1 MTSKT
6 LQSLLLGSL
15 ALASLV
21 GLSSCNS
28 TIDVDQE
35 RRSENERAFRSF
47 ADSAYTKA
55 TVPGIGGSGFV
66 YLKVEKE
73 GDKSIGVDYTDAV
86 ELFRDTY
93 RTTDWIK
100 DKFKATRLRQT
111 LDMNAIEQ
119 EPVANRPVGLQIAVQ
134 NLHQGAEAT
143 IVIPWYLNNTTS
155 TSERTDSYTSLY
167 YRVRLKKVIKP
178 STK

>member
-47 ADSAYTKA
+47 ADSAYTRA

-66 YLKVEKE
+66 YMKVEKE

-93 RTTDWIK
+93 RTTDWLK
-100 DKFKATRLRQT
+100 
-111 LDMNAIEQ
+111 Q
-119 EPVANRPVGLQIAVQ
+119 EPVANLPVGLQIAVQ

>member
-66 YLKVEKE
+66 YMKVEKE

-86 ELFRDTY
+86 QLFRDTY
-93 RTTDWIK
+93 RTTHWLK
-100 DKFKATRLRQT
+100 DKLN
-111 LDMNAIEQ
+111 MNAIEQ
-119 EPVANRPVGLQIAVQ
+119 EPVANLPVGLQIAVQ

>member
-15 ALASLV
+15 ALSSLV

-86 ELFRDTY
+86 QLFRDTY
-93 RTTDWIK
+93 RTTDWLK
-100 DKFKATRLRQT
+100 DKLKATRLRQT
-111 LDMNAIEQ
+111 LDLNSIQQ
-119 EPVANRPVGLQIAVQ
+119 ETVASLPTGLRIAVEH
-134 NLHQGAEAT
+134 LHPGAEAS
-143 IVIPWYLNNTTS
+143 VVVPWYFNVNNATEPTQ
-155 TSERTDSYTSLY
+155 SYTSLY
-167 YRVRLKKVIKP
+167 YRIRIGSVIKP
-178 STK
+178 SAN